1 MRTNRMVFESHLP
14 AVPFFLLS
22 VLSLSFP
29 PLSLSFLRQLQDET
43 LCLSTLA
50 PWAARYSNKD
60 ITIEGHVI
68 PAATP
73 IIQALGVGLKSHVSW
88 DNVEK

>member
-1 MRTNRMVFESHLP
+1 MILFYHLSTS
-14 AVPFFLLS
+14 VPPHLSSLFLS
-22 VLSLSFP
+22 PSFSPSLSP
-29 PLSLSFLRQLQDET
+29 SFMRQVQDET
-43 LCLSTLA
+43 LRLSTLA

-73 IIQALGVGLKSHVSW
+73 IIQALGVALKNQVSW
-88 DNVEK
+88 EDVEK

>member
-1 MRTNRMVFESHLP
+1 MRQV
-14 AVPFFLLS
+14 
-22 VLSLSFP
+22 
-29 PLSLSFLRQLQDET
+29 QDET
-43 LCLSTLA
+43 LRLSTLA

-73 IIQALGVGLKSHVSW
+73 IIQALGVALKNQVSW
-88 DNVEK
+88 EDVEK